1 MLPDVMAR
9 SQFGSA
15 LITKLDPSKRSAMW
29 ICRDHD
35 SFGYLCCDTRMG
47 GETPER
53 VRLTLN
59 LQCGY
64 SIETRGC
71 GTANVI
77 EQLVELS
84 HPAPLAPRTQPDVAH
99 SHGALSLLHIARLRV
114 RRAPQPSN
122 WRGQAG
128 ELRHHCIDTHT
139 SRPLP
144 TVYAFADA
152 RVCSN
157 PQFSAAAVL
166 RFMKP
171 DRALSRGH
179 RTGNLA
185 ALRLTKWA
193 YRDQR
198 RSHPVIEQLGYFQC
212 ASLSSA
218 GTHQISSNSLRP
230 RSSNCG
236 S

>member
-84 HPAPLAPRTQPDVAH
+84 RPAPLAPRTQPDVAH
-99 SHGALSLLHIARLRV
+99 SHGALSLLHIAQLRV

-122 WRGQAG
+122 WR
-128 ELRHHCIDTHT
+128 
-139 SRPLP
+139 
-144 TVYAFADA
+144 
-152 RVCSN
+152 
-157 PQFSAAAVL
+157 
-166 RFMKP
+166 
-171 DRALSRGH
+171 
-179 RTGNLA
+179 RTG
-185 ALRLTKWA
+185 
-193 YRDQR
+193 R
-198 RSHPVIEQLGYFQC
+198 RTQ
-212 ASLSSA
+212 ASLHRYTYFAPSPYGVRLCRRA
-218 GTHQISSNSLRP
+218 RE
-230 RSSNCG
+230 
-236 S
+236 